1 VIQHVIEHGISLD
14 RERIV
19 KCLRGDVLKY
29 AQHKFASNVI
39 EKCLICGTTE
49 QKNILIDEVCN
60 EWVFF
65 SFWINHK
72 KLFMKLHRGGIF
84 RILYTC

>member
-1 VIQHVIEHGISLD
+1 MTDQYGNYVIQHVIEHGISED

-39 EKCLICGTTE
+39 EKCLICGTIE
-49 QKNILIDEVCN
+49 QKNILIDEVCS
-60 EWVFF
+60 E
-65 SFWINHK
+65 
-72 KLFMKLHRGGIF
+72 
-84 RILYTC
+84 